1 MREIED
7 AYNDQEIQE
16 GFTIDNDKTANWAI
30 KKIKEEQEE
39 HARLQAIID
48 DELAELTKKQEEINK
63 RLENKTAYLK
73 SLLYLYFEKV
83 PHKETKTQSSYKL
96 LDGSLVFKKPS
107 ISIVRPD
114 NDQLVAYL
122 ESTGREDLV

>member
-1 MREIED
+1 MEYLLDEDDRE
-7 AYNDQEIQE
+7 QQ
-16 GFTIDNDKTANWAI
+16 GFVVDNDRAAEWCL

-48 DELAELTKKQEEINK
+48 DEFAELAKKQEEINK

-73 SLLYLYFEKV
+73 RLLYLYFEKV
-83 PHKETKTQSSYKL
+83 PHKETKTQETYKL
-96 LDGSLVFKKPS
+96 LSGSLVFKKPS